1 MSSAQTK
8 VFRSLAWLS
17 LSSAHILFAAHLLF
31 HGWGWLSVCI
41 ILFFLVMSFFPRR
54 HIGKIQAG
62 IFLLYS
68 IEWVRTCIFLVQE
81 RIDQG
86 RSFSLAL
93 GILLGVT
100 LWTLL
105 QIYIVS
111 RPILQN
117 YYQSNHKS

>member
-1 MSSAQTK
+1 MSSTQTK

-17 LSSAHILFAAHLLF
+17 LSLTHILFAAHLLF

-54 HIGKIQAG
+54 HMGKFQMG
-62 IFLLYS
+62 IFALYS
-68 IEWVRTCIFLVQE
+68 IEWVRTTIFLVQE
-81 RIDQG
+81 RIDQD
-86 RSFSLAL
+86 RPYSLAL

-105 QIYIVS
+105 QMYIVS
-111 RPILQN
+111 RPTLQN
-117 YYQSNHKS
+117 YYQSKQKS